1 LNGCALVP
9 REHGVRADREP
20 GADFAA
26 TAAGRYHSRMR
37 RYSYVHVDVFTH
49 ARFGGNQLAVF
60 TDGRGLSDTEMQSIA
75 REMNFAE
82 TTFVLPPEDPA
93 HDARVRIF
101 TTVLE
106 LPFAGHPT
114 VGTAWVLG
122 RDRDRTAVTL
132 ELGVGPIPVS
142 VDASEEMEGSATM
155 RQPLPE
161 FHRPEL
167 SRLETAALLGME
179 PGDLGDYAPI
189 EVGSAGA
196 PFLFVPLRSLAELA
210 DANGYTREM
219 ASALESPEFHG
230 VYCFALGGADENATA
245 RARMFHPGPG
255 GSVQEDPAT
264 GSAAGPF
271 GAYLVR
277 HGLVPPGSMAIEQG
291 YEMGRPSQLQ
301 VTVDTAGEEI
311 TTVSVGGGVVL
322 VATGEMVV

>member
-1 LNGCALVP
+1 
-9 REHGVRADREP
+9 
-20 GADFAA
+20 
-26 TAAGRYHSRMR
+26 MR
-37 RYSYVHVDVFTH
+37 RYSYAHVDVFTRS
-49 ARFGGNQLAVF
+49 RFGGNQLAVF
-60 TDGRGLSDTEMQSIA
+60 TDARGLTDAEMQAIA

-82 TTFVLPPEDPA
+82 TTFVLPPEDAA

-106 LPFAGHPT
+106 LPFAGHPA

-122 RDRDRTAVTL
+122 RERGRSAVTL
-132 ELGVGPIPVS
+132 ELGVGPIAVS
-142 VDASEEMEGSATM
+142 VDASEELHGSATM

-161 FHRPEL
+161 FREPEL
-167 SRLETAALLGME
+167 SRLETAALLGLE

-196 PFLFVPLRSLAELA
+196 PFLFVPLQSLAQMA

-219 ASALESPEFHG
+219 AAALEGPEFHG
-230 VYCFALGGADENATA
+230 VYCFALGGADEHTTA

-277 HGLVPPGSMAIEQG
+277 HGLVPPGSMTIEQG
-291 YEMGRPSQLQ
+291 HEMGRPSQLH
-301 VTVDTAGEEI
+301 VTVETAGEKI
-311 TTVSVGGGVVL
+311 TGVRVGGGVVL
-322 VATGEMVV
+322 VATGEMLV